1 MRATSDQRWEE
12 ILLQDGELCSLF
24 GRRTFVMFQHKLIL
38 DIAAAGFIEFI
49 ESSKNTMMRWST
61 RKLAQVGSEKSL
73 EGKISKAQKCQHP
86 QTSLVTQ
93 IRNVLSNNGTKEGI
107 VFVLTSPKDQ
117 KCENCKRT
125 KITGRRTGE
134 STPRAEKFG
143 DLMTADHEVLNE
155 GCESRNNH
163 SKCSICSDHPLMCT
177 SA

>member
-12 ILLQDGELCSLF
+12 IPMQDGEFCSLF

-49 ESSKNTMMRWST
+49 ESSKNTKIRWST
-61 RKLAQVGSEKSL
+61 RKLAQVSSGKPL
-73 EGKISKAQKCQHP
+73 EGKISKAQKCQQP
-86 QTSLVTQ
+86 QTFLVTQ
-93 IRNVLSNNGTKEGI
+93 IRKVLQTTVPRKDSICTH
-107 VFVLTSPKDQ
+107 FTKDQ

-134 STPRAEKFG
+134 STLRAEKFG